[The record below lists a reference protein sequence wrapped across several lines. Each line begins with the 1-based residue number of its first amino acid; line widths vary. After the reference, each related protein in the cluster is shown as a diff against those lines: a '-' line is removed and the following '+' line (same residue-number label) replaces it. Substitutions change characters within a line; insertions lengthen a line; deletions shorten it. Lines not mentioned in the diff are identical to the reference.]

1 MTRPR
6 KMLKGEDATPIVA
19 GENRGQQRPFDAAN
33 DGTIAVHR
41 YNVNNP
47 ECLAASVN
55 NSIQISYVVG
65 GTMRF
70 TSVNS
75 HWDRVDRLAALAQLP
90 EIEAAMAFLTNNN
103 FIGGDKTNDE
113 ETMVTYI
120 GRTLRFNSDGKKVS
134 EDWVREHPDEPL
146 TELEEGTFNYVTFN
160 GRLDEKDDFVD
171 MDAKWFLIRVL
182 VYNPGEEEMPHILSF
197 HRRSTGHY
205 ILIDGAG
212 QTARV
217 FRFTC
222 MEKVAFYL
230 FTEGGR
236 QRLLRCLAQNGAF
249 QNVYFETNRDGQVQN
264 VAIVPKIIL
273 FPDLNMFDQ
282 TRSELVNS
290 FPIIGERVNLMVN
303 QPFAISFVT
312 GDSEIIIDL
321 D

>member
-6 KMLKGEDATPIVA
+6 KMLKREDGMQIVA
-19 GENRGQQRPFDAAN
+19 GENRGQQRPADAVN
-33 DGTIAVHR
+33 DGIIAVHQ
-41 YNVNNP
+41 YNVINL

-55 NSIQISYVVG
+55 NSIQASYVVG

-75 HWDRVDRLAALAQLP
+75 HWDNVDRLTALAQLP

-134 EDWVREHPDEPL
+134 EDWEREHPDEPL
-146 TELEEGTFNYVTFN
+146 TELEEGTFNYVTFHGSN
-160 GRLDEKDDFVD
+160 EEKDDFVD

-197 HRRSTGHY
+197 HRHPTGHY

-217 FRFTC
+217 FRIPSK
-222 MEKVAFYL
+222 EKVAFYL
-230 FTEGGR
+230 FTEGG
-236 QRLLRCLAQNGAF
+236 
-249 QNVYFETNRDGQVQN
+249 
-264 VAIVPKIIL
+264 
-273 FPDLNMFDQ
+273 
-282 TRSELVNS
+282 
-290 FPIIGERVNLMVN
+290 
-303 QPFAISFVT
+303 
-312 GDSEIIIDL
+312 
-321 D
+321 